1 MILRI
6 KMEDPYSKREED
18 DWRLSIKDQL
28 TRIEVQTTKT
38 NGRVSKLEGWKSL
51 IVGASIVVWFVV
63 IPLIIYI
70 FLDRIS
76 HISNAITGMRE
87 TITELQINK

>member
-1 MILRI
+1 
-6 KMEDPYSKREED
+6 MEDPYSKREED
-18 DWRLSIKDQL
+18 DWRISIKDQL
-28 TRIEVQTTKT
+28 TRIELQTTKT

-51 IVGASIVVWFVV
+51 IVGASLVVWFVV

-76 HISNAITGMRE
+76 HISNAITDMRE